1 MIRGEHGMY
10 DLGIENGI
18 IVTPKKSV
26 RTNIYVLDGKI
37 AELTDEVREA
47 KEVIDASGRH
57 IFPGFIDPHVHS
69 RDGGATH
76 KEDFF
81 HSTRAAALG
90 GLTSIIEMPNAVP
103 AVCSAERF

>member
-1 MIRGEHGMY
+1 MGCIELADFTFLKRMFEMIRGEHGMY

-18 IVTPKKSV
+18 IVTPQKSV

-69 RDGGATH
+69 SEA
-76 KEDFF
+76 
-81 HSTRAAALG
+81 
-90 GLTSIIEMPNAVP
+90 
-103 AVCSAERF
+103 